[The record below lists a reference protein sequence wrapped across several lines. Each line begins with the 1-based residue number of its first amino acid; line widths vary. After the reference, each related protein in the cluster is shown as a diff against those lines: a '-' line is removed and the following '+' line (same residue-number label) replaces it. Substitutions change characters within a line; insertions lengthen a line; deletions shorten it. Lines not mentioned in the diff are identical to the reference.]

1 MSYKDL
7 QLSPQ
12 ASTDV
17 IRVVRMRT
25 ATQDSWNAPVSRL
38 LNPGLLNPGL
48 LNQGSGDSGSVQTW
62 FDDEYDLIEDSR
74 PAAISGLA
82 LSIAFSA
89 TFWAGVAWIVTRV
102 LR

>member
-1 MSYKDL
+1 MSYKVL

-17 IRVVRMRT
+17 IKART
-25 ATQDSWNAPVSRL
+25 AIRDSWNASVTSSREI
-38 LNPGLLNPGL
+38 GLPASWLA
-48 LNQGSGDSGSVQTW
+48 
-62 FDDEYDLIEDSR
+62 DESDLDGERNSR
-74 PAAISGLA
+74 DAISGLA

-89 TFWAGVAWIVTRV
+89 SIWSGVALIVARV

>member
-1 MSYKDL
+1 LSYKVL

-17 IRVVRMRT
+17 IKSRT
-25 ATQDSWNAPVSRL
+25 AIPDSWNASVTSSREI
-38 LNPGLLNPGL
+38 GLPPSWLADESDL
-48 LNQGSGDSGSVQTW
+48 DGDRKGH
-62 FDDEYDLIEDSR
+62 D
-74 PAAISGLA
+74 AISGLA

-89 TFWAGVAWIVTRV
+89 SIWSGIVLIIARL

>member
-1 MSYKDL
+1 LSYKVL

-17 IRVVRMRT
+17 IKART
-25 ATQDSWNAPVSRL
+25 AIQDPWNASVMSSREI
-38 LNPGLLNPGL
+38 GLPPSWLAEE
-48 LNQGSGDSGSVQTW
+48 SDVDGDQKSH
-62 FDDEYDLIEDSR
+62 D
-74 PAAISGLA
+74 AISGLA

-89 TFWAGVAWIVTRV
+89 SIWSGIALIVARI